1 MARDSEALKARYL
14 QGAINDTVTQINGY
28 NNSSAVNGFKLGGK
42 TMWLTLEERQA
53 VKIALDAYE
62 HSGETTMTEVWGG
75 TEYTLPLAS
84 YKDMLARIEVYALK
98 CQNVTEKHLQ
108 AVKELATVEDVCDY
122 DYTSGYPEMIDFDAS
137 ASNDTSEGTSDASTS
152 SAEGGGEQNQTDAEA
167 AESTGTT
174 AGS

>member
-98 CQNVTEKHLQ
+98 CQNITEKHLQ
-108 AVKELATVEDVCDY
+108 AVKELTTVEDVCDY

-137 ASNDTSEGTSDASTS
+137 TSESSGTSTS
-152 SAEGGGEQNQTDAEA
+152 SAEGGGEQDPTTQTQTDKTE
-167 AESTGTT
+167 
-174 AGS
+174 

>member
-1 MARDSEALKARYL
+1 MKARYL

-98 CQNVTEKHLQ
+98 CQNITEKHLQ
-108 AVKELATVEDVCDY
+108 AVKELTTVEDVCDY
-122 DYTSGYPEMIDFDAS
+122 DYTTGYPEMIDFDAS
-137 ASNDTSEGTSDASTS
+137 TSESSDTSEGNDTSTS
-152 SAEGGGEQNQTDAEA
+152 SAEGGGEQNQTD
-167 AESTGTT
+167 TGTT
-174 AGS
+174 ETDETE